1 MQKFII
7 KITEEND
14 ELIQDPAIECYLL
27 TSTLAPEFIAGF
39 KAQAAAKDKIVLAE
53 GENAASVCREHNLDG
68 IVIDV
73 SSSEKIK
80 AEFEKNKKII
90 GSKII
95 GMITRNR
102 RHEAMIASECEP
114 DFLIFQAWVDG
125 QEKVKELVAWYNE
138 LFLIQ
143 SAVICRDENVE
154 FKDFN
159 ADIVILNDK
168 YYKILVAKKQSLD

>member
-14 ELIQDPAIECYLL
+14 KLIQDSALECYLL
-27 TSTLAPEFIAGF
+27 TSTLSPEFIADF
-39 KAQAAAKDKIVLAE
+39 AQKAKEQKKIVLVE
-53 GENAASVCREHNLDG
+53 GENAAEICKEQSLDG

-73 SSSEKIK
+73 SASEKIK
-80 AEFEKNKKII
+80 REYEKNKKII

-114 DFLIFQAWVDG
+114 DFLIFQAWIDG
-125 QEKVKELVAWYNE
+125 QEKVKELVAWYND

-143 SAVICRDENVE
+143 SAVVCRDENVAFE
-154 FKDFN
+154 DFK
-159 ADIVILNDK
+159 ADIVILNDTF
-168 YYKILVAKKQSLD
+168 YKILVAKNQRLD